1 MVRSEYKIRI
11 HSTVEDKSREKENV
25 TELFA
30 NRDIFFDVFFYD
42 ETSCILCSE
51 YIMKGPLVTT
61 LNI

>member
-42 ETSCILCSE
+42 ETSCILFSQ
-51 YIMKGPLVTT
+51 
-61 LNI
+61 